1 MTSDHGTGPRRVI
14 LPSEQ
19 VEAGLRA
26 RLEAGEWLPGD
37 QLPTLDKLAAE
48 YGASKE
54 TVARVERKLAD
65 EGLLIVRARWGVFRA

>member
-1 MTSDHGTGPRRVI
+1 MI
-14 LPSEQ
+14 LPSEL

-37 QLPTLDKLAAE
+37 QLPALDKLGAE

-65 EGLLIVRARWGVFRA
+65 EGLLFIRARWGVFRV

>member
-1 MTSDHGTGPRRVI
+1 MTSDRRTGPRRVI

-26 RLEAGEWLPGD
+26 RLEAGEWLAGD
-37 QLPTLDKLAAE
+37 QLPALDKLAAE

-65 EGLLIVRARWGVFRA
+65 EGLLVVRARWGVFRA

>member
-1 MTSDHGTGPRRVI
+1 MTSDRRTGPRRVI

-19 VEAGLRA
+19 VEAG
-26 RLEAGEWLPGD
+26 EWLAGD
-37 QLPTLDKLAAE
+37 QLPALDKLAAE

-65 EGLLIVRARWGVFRA
+65 EGLLVVRARWGVFRA

>member
-1 MTSDHGTGPRRVI
+1 VTSGHGSGPRRVI

-37 QLPTLDKLAAE
+37 QLPALDKLAAE

-54 TVARVERKLAD
+54 TVARVERKLAG
-65 EGLLIVRARWGVFRA
+65 EGLLIIRARWGVFRA